1 MEKNPGKNPPT
12 GQALGCKRLGGS
24 LTLGKEGVL
33 PLVLGGEV
41 KRKRK
46 RKLKLKLKLK
56 IKFQEK
62 EKEKGE

>member
-33 PLVLGGEV
+33 SLVLGGEV

-46 RKLKLKLKLK
+46 RKRKLRLKL
-56 IKFQEK
+56 KFQEK

>member
-12 GQALGCKRLGGS
+12 GQALGRKRLGGS

-41 KRKRK
+41 K
-46 RKLKLKLKLK
+46 LKLKL
-56 IKFQEK
+56 KFQEK

>member
-41 KRKRK
+41 KLKRKRK

-56 IKFQEK
+56 FQEK

>member
-41 KRKRK
+41 KRKLR
-46 RKLKLKLKLK
+46 LKL
-56 IKFQEK
+56 KFQEK

>member
-46 RKLKLKLKLK
+46 RKRKLKL
-56 IKFQEK
+56 KFQEK

>member
-33 PLVLGGEV
+33 SLVLGGEV
-41 KRKRK
+41 KRKLR
-46 RKLKLKLKLK
+46 LKL
-56 IKFQEK
+56 KFQEK

>member
-46 RKLKLKLKLK
+46 RKRKLKLKLKL
-56 IKFQEK
+56 KFQEK

>member
-46 RKLKLKLKLK
+46 RKRKLRLKL
-56 IKFQEK
+56 KFQEK

>member
-33 PLVLGGEV
+33 SLVLGGEV

-46 RKLKLKLKLK
+46 RKLKLK
-56 IKFQEK
+56 FQEK

>member
-46 RKLKLKLKLK
+46 RKLK
-56 IKFQEK
+56 FQEK

>member
-33 PLVLGGEV
+33 SLVLGGEV
-41 KRKRK
+41 KLKRK
-46 RKLKLKLKLK
+46 RKLKLKLK
-56 IKFQEK
+56 FQEK
-62 EKEKGE
+62 EKGEEK

>member
-41 KRKRK
+41 K
-46 RKLKLKLKLK
+46 LKLKL
-56 IKFQEK
+56 KFQEK

>member
-33 PLVLGGEV
+33 SLVLGGEV
-41 KRKRK
+41 K
-46 RKLKLKLKLK
+46 LKLKL
-56 IKFQEK
+56 KFQEK